1 MISPCYSRR
10 APRSCCVISARG
22 KTWPGGATRWR
33 CTRSVSAGDTR
44 SAIPRDPDGSGVGN
58 SAGLRGCNLS
68 AYLQVSTPM
77 MTIDATRISA
87 GRESKLPTLKRRELE
102 VTLRAGDIIFTR
114 IPWPPVRQIADA
126 TGTWTNHVGIVVGF
140 RGGRALVA
148 ESRLPLSCRTRFSSF
163 VRRSAHGRVAVLR
176 LPRPLSDEEIPRL
189 QQAARR
195 RMGRL
200 YDTGFNLRSRRQFCS
215 RFVREVLQESTGV
228 EVGEITTF
236 REMLER
242 KPGTDLRLW
251 KAWYFGRI
259 PWQRATV
266 TPESLYASPSLTV
279 VFDGT
284 VHRSSRTRRMRSYA
298 H

>member
-1 MISPCYSRR
+1 MKTIASP
-10 APRSCCVISARG
+10 
-22 KTWPGGATRWR
+22 
-33 CTRSVSAGDTR
+33 
-44 SAIPRDPDGSGVGN
+44 
-58 SAGLRGCNLS
+58 
-68 AYLQVSTPM
+68 M
-77 MTIDATRISA
+77 ISA

-102 VTLRAGDIIFTR
+102 VTLRAGDIVFTR
-114 IPWPPVRQIADA
+114 IPWAPMRQIADA

-163 VRRSAHGRVAVLR
+163 VRRSAQGRVAVLR
-176 LPRPLSDEEIPRL
+176 LPRPLSDEEIPLL

-228 EVGEITTF
+228 EIGDVTTF

-242 KPGTDLRLW
+242 KPETDLRLW
-251 KAWYFGRI
+251 KSWYFGRI
-259 PWQRATV
+259 PWDRATV
-266 TPESLYASPSLTV
+266 TPESLYASPSLEV

-284 VHRSSRTRRMRSYA
+284 LRRGWNTRRARSYD